1 MPVAVRNGRA
11 RRQPRASRVQAVRLL
26 PSILFLCL
34 ALLAPACRDEQAGPR
49 PRPRAPASGA
59 TEPTAVQG
67 TWGGGAI
74 RYLGTRVERG
84 RNNAGQDAVRL
95 TLRFEATR
103 KLDPG
108 WQVFVHLVD
117 PRTGQ
122 MLGNADHPPPQ
133 PLEQWPVGQP
143 VPDVQVIALPPGAQE
158 IQVLLGF
165 WHDDQRLPVDQ
176 PEAHDGQQRMRG
188 PLIGGGA
195 PPVPEVR
202 IRKTG
207 TPPKLDGVLDDPA
220 WQGTTP
226 LTLVDSLDGR
236 PAALRTTARLTWD
249 DEALYVAF
257 DCEDP
262 DVWGTFRKRDEP
274 LYTQEVVEIFL
285 DADADGRTYD
295 EIEVSPHNVV
305 FDAYFPARRQG
316 MDLSWD
322 SGLQSAVKVD
332 GTLDDASDRDRGWTV
347 EMWIPFAKLH
357 SVPHLPP
364 RPGDRWR
371 FNLYRLEMPD
381 RKSAQGQALSP
392 LFVGDFHAVDRFAWL
407 VFE

>member
-1 MPVAVRNGRA
+1 
-11 RRQPRASRVQAVRLL
+11 VRLAR
-26 PSILFLCL
+26 SSTFLL
-34 ALLAPACRDEQAGPR
+34 SLGLLVAACRDEQAGPR
-49 PRPRAPASGA
+49 PRARAPASGA
-59 TEPTAVQG
+59 AEPVASGATEG

-74 RYLGTRVERG
+74 KYLGTRVERG
-84 RNNAGQDAVRL
+84 RDQSGGDAVRL
-95 TLRFEATR
+95 THRFEATR
-103 KLDPG
+103 TLPPG
-108 WQVFVHLVD
+108 WQIFVHLVD

-122 MLGNADHPPPQ
+122 MMANGDHPPSV

-143 VPDVQVIALPPGAQE
+143 VQDVQILPLPPGTSEAR
-158 IQVLLGF
+158 VLLGF

-176 PEAHDGQQRMRG
+176 PAAQDGQQRMLG
-188 PLIGGGA
+188 PVMGSGA
-195 PPVPEVR
+195 RALPPVPEAHVR
-202 IRKTG
+202 RT
-207 TPPKLDGVLDDPA
+207 THAPTLDGVLDDEA
-220 WQGTTP
+220 WKGATP

-236 PAALRTTARLTWD
+236 PTQFRTTVRMVWD

-262 DVWGTFRKRDEP
+262 DVWGTFTKRDEP

-316 MDLSWD
+316 MELSWD
-322 SGLQSAVKVD
+322 SGLQSAVKVA
-332 GTLDDASDRDRGWTV
+332 GTLDDAGDRDQGWTV
-347 EMWIPFAKLH
+347 EMRIPFARLH
-357 SVPHLPP
+357 AVPHIPP

-371 FNLYRLEMPD
+371 FNLYRLELPD
-381 RKSAQGQALSP
+381 RKNAQGQAFSP

-407 VFE
+407 VFDR

>member
-1 MPVAVRNGRA
+1 MAVPKQQA
-11 RRQPRASRVQAVRLL
+11 RASRVQAVRL
-26 PSILFLCL
+26 PSPTLLLCL

-49 PRPRAPASGA
+49 PRPRAPASGT
-59 TEPTAVQG
+59 TEPTAGAVQG
-67 TWGGGAI
+67 TWAGGAI

-84 RNNAGQDAVRL
+84 RNDRGQDAVRL
-95 TLRFEATR
+95 THRFEATR
-103 KLDPG
+103 KLEPG

-122 MLGNADHPPPQ
+122 MLANADHPPPL
-133 PLEQWPVGQP
+133 PFEQWPVGQP
-143 VPDVQVIALPPGAQE
+143 VQDVQVIALPPGAQE

-188 PLIGGGA
+188 PVIGGGA

-202 IRKTG
+202 IRKTS
-207 TPPKLDGVLDDPA
+207 TPPKLDGVLGDAA

-236 PAALRTTARLTWD
+236 PTALRTTARLTWD
-249 DEALYVAF
+249 DQAL
-257 DCEDP
+257 
-262 DVWGTFRKRDEP
+262 
-274 LYTQEVVEIFL
+274 
-285 DADADGRTYD
+285 YD

-322 SGLQSAVKVD
+322 SGLQSVVKVN

-347 EMWIPFAKLH
+347 EMRIPFAKLH

-371 FNLYRLEMPD
+371 FNLYRLELPD
-381 RKSAQGQALSP
+381 RKNVQGQAFSP

-407 VFE
+407 VFEP